1 MGSVAIGNG
10 GGARRFRSHRNRNNI
25 SVRNI
30 NKMCWS
36 FEISLAAAGW
46 GYAVSAY
53 LKWRK
58 YSVRDGWYALFL
70 ATFTTTQL
78 FDAFFW
84 YIKQDQEQIP
94 CTPSNLVLSKYFLP
108 AVVFFQPI
116 VLSLF
121 PEGGCKCIRWLYRLG
136 TGGGC
141 AVAVIF
147 CGCSL
152 IQILDT
158 PTPYDL
164 PQILWGG
171 LYPPAWIIYVGC
183 AFWALGAVLF
193 VRPWRA
199 ALAILLVGTVVL
211 TLLTFVDGSVR
222 LLSKMC
228 TYCLILSFVW
238 LAEPLWNPPAVN
250 STATALSPDLEMAGP
265 NRTHNQ
271 KHYAPVFLA

>member
-1 MGSVAIGNG
+1 
-10 GGARRFRSHRNRNNI
+10 
-25 SVRNI
+25 
-30 NKMCWS
+30 MCWS
-36 FEISLAAAGW
+36 FEVSLIAAAW
-46 GYAVSAY
+46 GYTVSGY

-84 YIKQDQEQIP
+84 YIKQDLDQIP
-94 CTPSNLVLSKYFLP
+94 CSSSNYVLSRFILP

-121 PEGGCKCIRWLYRLG
+121 PYDQQPCKCKCIRWLYRLA
-136 TGGGC
+136 TGGGY
-141 AVAVIF
+141 AVAVVF
-147 CGCSL
+147 CGCSV
-152 IQILDT
+152 IMILDP

-183 AFWALGAVLF
+183 AFWAIGAVLF

-199 ALAILLVGTVVL
+199 SLAILVVGTVVL

-238 LAEPLWNPPAVN
+238 LAEPLWNPPA
-250 STATALSPDLEMAGP
+250 STSSSTNNTPIGVDLEMAGP
-265 NRTHNQ
+265 NRTHDQ
-271 KHYAPVFLA
+271 KRYAPVFLA